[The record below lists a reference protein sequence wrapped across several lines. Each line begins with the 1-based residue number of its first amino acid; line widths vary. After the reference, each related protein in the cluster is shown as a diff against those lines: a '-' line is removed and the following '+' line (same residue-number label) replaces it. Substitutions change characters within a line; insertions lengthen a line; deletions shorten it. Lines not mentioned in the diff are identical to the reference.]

1 MASACEACL
10 CASKD
15 SDWHCAGADGRFAH
29 IGGAE
34 EAAAAA
40 GAAAGMAE
48 VAAAALAEEGWRYPT
63 AVETVE
69 EEGVGVG

>member
-15 SDWHCAGADGRFAH
+15 SDWHCASADRRFAH
-29 IGGAE
+29 IGVA
-34 EAAAAA
+34 EAAVAAA

-48 VAAAALAEEGWRYPT
+48 VAAAAALAEE
-63 AVETVE
+63 V
-69 EEGVGVG
+69 